1 MNYKII
7 SLPIILLIFQVS
19 LTQELMAQKNKLTL
33 EEVWASAKFR
43 PEFVFGIKSMNDGE
57 HYSVLEFG
65 QQTVSIEKYSYRT
78 GEKVE
83 TIFNSSKATM
93 PGGAA
98 LIFDSYAF
106 SKDESKLLVPTASE
120 QIYRYSSKAD
130 YMIID
135 IKTGKVT
142 PVGEKKQ
149 LDAEF
154 SPDGNHVAFVMDNNL
169 YVKNLLNGQTTQ
181 ITTDGKMNQIINGAP
196 DWVYEEEFALKK
208 GFYWSAD
215 SKKIAFFRFDESEVK
230 EFLMPT
236 YGTLYPGEY
245 RFKYPKAGEK
255 NAIVSIHVFD
265 LDTKSK
271 IEIPTAKAPENYIP
285 RIYWSPDN
293 QSLMILRI
301 NRHQSHLEFLL
312 ADSRTGNVKVVLE
325 EKSDTYVE
333 VNDDFRWLQG
343 GKQFLITS
351 EKDGYNHIYLFDIN
365 GKQVRQVTAGPWDVL
380 SVDGV
385 NEKEGWVYYHSAEM
399 SPKEKHAYAVRLNGK
414 GKKLLTPERGT
425 HTVEYS
431 EGFKYYINQRS
442 DANSPFIFELY
453 DGKGQKIRTIKDNA
467 DLSAKLKSYDL
478 SPKTFFSFT
487 NSVGIELNGWM
498 IKPTGFDPSKKYPV
512 LMYVYGGPGHN
523 TVNDAWEGSNYLWHQ
538 YMAQNG
544 YLIVSID
551 NRGTGKR
558 GAAFKKSTYLQL
570 GKVETE
576 DQIDGAKYLA
586 SLPYVDAD
594 RIAIQGW
601 SYGGYMSSLCI
612 TKGAA
617 FFKLAIAIAPVTN
630 WRFYDTIYTE
640 RYMRTPDENPDGYDN
655 NSPINHVDKLKGKY
669 LLIHGTADDNV
680 HFQNAVEMAAS
691 LIKNNKQFDTM
702 FYPDKNHGIYGGVT
716 RLHLYT
722 LITNYLNTHL

>member
-7 SLPIILLIFQVS
+7 SIPIILLIFQVS

-65 QQTVSIEKYSYRT
+65 QQSVSLEKYSYRT
-78 GEKVE
+78 GEKVGS
-83 TIFNSSKATM
+83 IFNSSKASA
-93 PGGAA
+93 PGGAS
-98 LIFDSYAF
+98 LMFDSYIF
-106 SKDESKLLVPTASE
+106 SRDESKLLVPTASE

-181 ITTDGKMNQIINGAP
+181 ITADGKMNHIINGAP

-236 YGTLYPGEY
+236 YGTIYPGEY

-265 LDTKSK
+265 LDTKSRL
-271 IEIPTAKAPENYIP
+271 EIPTAKTPENYIP

-301 NRHQSHLEFLL
+301 NRHQNHLEFLL
-312 ADSRTGNVKVVLE
+312 ADSRSGNVKLVLE
-325 EKSDTYVE
+325 EKSETYVE

-343 GKQFLITS
+343 GKQFLISS
-351 EKDGYNHIYLFDIN
+351 EKDGYNHIYLYDIN
-365 GKQVRQVTAGPWDVL
+365 GKQMRQVTAGPWDVL

-453 DGKGQKIRTIKDNA
+453 DGKGVKIRTIKDNA

-640 RYMRTPDENPDGYDN
+640 RYMRTPDENADGYDN

-722 LITNYLNTHL
+722 LITNYVNTHL